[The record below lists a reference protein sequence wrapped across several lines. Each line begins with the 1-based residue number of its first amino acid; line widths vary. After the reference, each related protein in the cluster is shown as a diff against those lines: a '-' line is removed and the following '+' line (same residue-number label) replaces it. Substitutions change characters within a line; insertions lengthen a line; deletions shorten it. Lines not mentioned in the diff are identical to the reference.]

1 MKVLSSDR
9 TGVLIVR
16 LWIEANHE
24 TGLRARITQ
33 TVDTMAAEQSVA
45 VAASADDI
53 SAVVKQWV
61 EAFADPGLADGDG
74 HVTPGSDD
82 DRS

>member
-1 MKVLSSDR
+1 MKSISSDH

-33 TVDTMAAEQSVA
+33 TLGSMGAEQSVA
-45 VAASADDI
+45 VAATADDI
-53 SAVVKQWV
+53 CAVVKQWV
-61 EAFADPGLADGDG
+61 EDFADPTSRNGNGE
-74 HVTPGSDD
+74 VTEG
-82 DRS
+82 